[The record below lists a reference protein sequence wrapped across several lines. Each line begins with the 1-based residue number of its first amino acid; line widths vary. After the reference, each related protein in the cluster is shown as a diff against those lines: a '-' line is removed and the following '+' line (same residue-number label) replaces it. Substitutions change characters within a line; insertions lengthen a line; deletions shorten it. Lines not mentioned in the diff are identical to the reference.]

1 MRFQTQAPSAQARD
15 KKGLGATL
23 VAFAILGAIAKPH
36 VAHAQTY
43 PTRPITMNV
52 PFAAGGPTDTIAR
65 VIAQRMSMTLGQSI
79 IIENVTGADGTIGVG
94 RVARAAPDGYMLSV
108 GQWSTHVLNGAA
120 YALPYDLLNDF
131 DPVALL
137 TTNPLIIVTHK
148 GVPASN
154 LKELIDWLKANPESA
169 MGIGSMSHRVSAVY
183 FQNLT
188 GTRLTLVP
196 YRGAAPAIQDM
207 MAGQIQLMFDQAAT
221 SLPLVRAGSTK
232 PYAVTAATRLAA
244 APNLPTVDE
253 AGLPGFHIAVWTAL
267 WAPHATPR
275 AVIDKLNAAAV
286 EAVADP
292 AVRKRLTEELGQD
305 IPPREQQTPE
315 ALHAYQKA
323 EIEKWWPLIK
333 AANIR
338 PE

>member
-1 MRFQTQAPSAQARD
+1 MKRLIVS
-15 KKGLGATL
+15 GLVLA
-23 VAFAILGAIAKPH
+23 ALGPAA
-36 VAHAQTY
+36 AAQTY

-65 VIAQRMSMTLGQSI
+65 VVAQRMSATLGQSI
-79 IIENVTGADGTIGVG
+79 VIENVTGADGTIGVG

-120 YALPYDLLNDF
+120 YALPYDLLKDF
-131 DPVALL
+131 EPVALIS
-137 TTNPLIIVTHK
+137 TNPLVIVSYK
-148 GVPASN
+148 GLPASN
-154 LKELIDWLKANPESA
+154 LKELIDWLKANPDRAA
-169 MGIGSMSHRVSAVY
+169 MGIGSMAHRVSGVY

-188 GTRLTLVP
+188 GTRFTLVP
-196 YRGAAPAIQDM
+196 YRGAAPAMQDM

-221 SLPLVRAGSTK
+221 SLPLVRAGSTR
-232 PYAVTAATRLAA
+232 PYAVTAATRLPA
-244 APNLPTVDE
+244 APDLPTVDE
-253 AGLPGFHIAVWTAL
+253 AGLAGFHIAVWTAL

-275 AVIDKLNAAAV
+275 AIIDRLNAAVV

-305 IPPREQQTPE
+305 IPPPAEQTPD
-315 ALHAYQKA
+315 ALRAYQKA

-333 AANIR
+333 SANIR

>member
-1 MRFQTQAPSAQARD
+1 MKRLTIAFLALSLIETIAAAQ
-15 KKGLGATL
+15 
-23 VAFAILGAIAKPH
+23 

-65 VIAQRMSMTLGQSI
+65 IIGQRMSITLGQSI
-79 IIENVTGADGTIGVG
+79 VIENVTGADGAIGVG

-120 YALPYDLLNDF
+120 YALPYDLLHDF
-131 DPVALL
+131 EPVALL
-137 TTNPLIIVTHK
+137 TTNPLVIVTYK
-148 GVPASN
+148 GVPAAN
-154 LKELIDWLKANPESA
+154 LKELIDWLKANPDRAA
-169 MGIGSMSHRVSAVY
+169 MGVGSMAHRVSGVY

-188 GTRLTLVP
+188 GTRFTLVP
-196 YRGAAPAIQDM
+196 YRGGAPAMQDM
-207 MAGQIQLMFDQAAT
+207 MSGQIQLMFDQAAT
-221 SLPLVRAGSTK
+221 SLPLVRAGSTR
-232 PYAVTAATRLAA
+232 PYAVTALTRLPA
-244 APNLPTVDE
+244 APDLPTVDE

-267 WAPHATPR
+267 WAPRATPR
-275 AVIDKLNAAAV
+275 GIIDKLNAAV
-286 EAVADP
+286 IDAVADP

-305 IPPREQQTPE
+305 IPPRAQQTPQ
-315 ALHAYQKA
+315 ALYDYQKA

-333 AANIR
+333 SANIR

>member
-1 MRFQTQAPSAQARD
+1 MQR
-15 KKGLGATL
+15 LI
-23 VAFAILGAIAKPH
+23 VAVLTFAAVGCIACTGF
-36 VAHAQTY
+36 AHAQTY

-52 PFAAGGPTDTIAR
+52 PFAAGGPTDTITR
-65 VIAQRMSMTLGQSI
+65 IVAQRMSATLGQSI
-79 IIENVTGADGTIGVG
+79 IIENITGADGTIGVG

-131 DPVALL
+131 EPVALMS
-137 TTNPLIIVTHK
+137 TNPLVIVTYK
-148 GVPASN
+148 GVPAAN
-154 LKELIDWLKANPESA
+154 LKELIVWLKANPERA
-169 MGIGSMSHRVSAVY
+169 MGIGSMAHRVSGVY

-196 YRGAAPAIQDM
+196 YRGGAPAMQDM

-221 SLPLVRAGSTK
+221 SLPLVRAGSTR
-232 PYAVTAATRLAA
+232 PYAVTAATRLPA
-244 APNLPTVDE
+244 APDLPTVDE

-267 WAPHATPR
+267 WAPRATPR
-275 AVIDKLNAAAV
+275 AIIDKLNAAVV

-305 IPPREQQTPE
+305 IPPRTQQTPE

-333 AANIR
+333 SANIR

>member
-1 MRFQTQAPSAQARD
+1 M
-15 KKGLGATL
+15 KTL
-23 VAFAILGAIAKPH
+23 TAIALAVLEISSCPQTSS
-36 VAHAQTY
+36 AQTY
-43 PTRPITMNV
+43 PSRPITMNV

-94 RVARAAPDGYMLSV
+94 RVARATPDGYTLSV

-120 YALPYDLLNDF
+120 YALPYDILKDF
-131 DPVALL
+131 EPVALL
-137 TTNPLIIVTHK
+137 TTNPLVIVTYR

-154 LKELIDWLKANPESA
+154 LKELIDWLKANPERA
-169 MGIGSMSHRVSAVY
+169 LGVGSMAHRVSGVY

-196 YRGAAPAIQDM
+196 YRGAAPAMQDM

-244 APNLPTVDE
+244 APHLPTVDE

-267 WAPHATPR
+267 WAPRATLR
-275 AVIDKLNAAAV
+275 AIIDKLNAAAV

-292 AVRKRLTEELGQD
+292 VVRKRLTEELGQD

-315 ALHAYQKA
+315 ALYTYQKA

-333 AANIR
+333 SANIR

>member
-1 MRFQTQAPSAQARD
+1 MKRLIAALLALSFFGTIAAAQV
-15 KKGLGATL
+15 TN
-23 VAFAILGAIAKPH
+23 
-36 VAHAQTY
+36 AQTY

-65 VIAQRMSMTLGQSI
+65 VIAQRMSASLGQSI
-79 IIENVTGADGTIGVG
+79 IIENVTGADGSIGVG

-131 DPVALL
+131 EPVALL
-137 TTNPLIIVTHK
+137 TTNPLVIVTYK
-148 GVPASN
+148 GVPATN
-154 LKELIDWLKANPESA
+154 LKELIEWLKANPERA
-169 MGIGSMSHRVSAVY
+169 MGIGSMAHRVSGVY

-196 YRGAAPAIQDM
+196 YRGAAPAMQDM

-221 SLPLVRAGSTK
+221 SLPLVRSGSTR

-244 APNLPTVDE
+244 APDLPTVDE

-267 WAPHATPR
+267 WAPRGTPR
-275 AVIDKLNAAAV
+275 AVIDKLNTAAV

-305 IPPREQQTPE
+305 IPAREQQTPE

-323 EIEKWWPLIK
+323 EIEKWWPLIRS
-333 AANIR
+333 ANIR

>member
-1 MRFQTQAPSAQARD
+1 MKRPI
-15 KKGLGATL
+15 
-23 VAFAILGAIAKPH
+23 VAALAIATIGTMATAQ
-36 VAHAQTY
+36 VADAQTY

-65 VIAQRMSMTLGQSI
+65 IIAQRMSAVLGQSI

-94 RVARAAPDGYMLSV
+94 RVARAAPDGYLLSV

-120 YALPYDLLNDF
+120 YALPYDLLKDF
-131 DPVALL
+131 EPVALMS
-137 TTNPLIIVTHK
+137 TNPLVIVTHK
-148 GVPASN
+148 GVPAAN
-154 LKELIDWLKANPESA
+154 LKELIDWLRANPERA
-169 MGIGSMSHRVSAVY
+169 AVGIGSMAHRVSAVY

-188 GTRLTLVP
+188 GTRFTLVP
-196 YRGAAPAIQDM
+196 YRGAAPAMQDM
-207 MAGQIQLMFDQAAT
+207 MAGQIQMMFDQAAT
-221 SLPLVRAGSTK
+221 SLPLLRSGSTR
-232 PYAVTAATRLAA
+232 PYAVTDATRLNA
-244 APNLPTVDE
+244 APDLPTVDE

-275 AVIDKLNAAAV
+275 AIIDKLNAAAV
-286 EAVADP
+286 DAVAAP

-305 IPPREQQTPE
+305 IPPRAQLTPE

-323 EIEKWWPLIK
+323 EIEKWWPMIK

>member
-1 MRFQTQAPSAQARD
+1 MKRLIAGFPALLLLAAISA
-15 KKGLGATL
+15 
-23 VAFAILGAIAKPH
+23 
-36 VAHAQTY
+36 AQRANAQSY
-43 PTRPITMNV
+43 PTRTITMSV

-65 VIAQRMSMTLGQSI
+65 IIAQRMSVSLGQSI

-94 RVARAAPDGYMLSV
+94 RVARAAPDGYLLSV

-131 DPVALL
+131 EPVALL
-137 TTNPLIIVTHK
+137 STNPLVIVTYK
-148 GVPASN
+148 GVPAAN
-154 LKELIDWLKANPESA
+154 LKELIDWLKANPERA
-169 MGIGSMSHRVSAVY
+169 MGMGSMAHRVSGVY

-188 GTRLTLVP
+188 GVRLTLVP
-196 YRGAAPAIQDM
+196 YRGGAPAMQDM
-207 MAGQIQLMFDQAAT
+207 IAGQIQLMFDQAAT
-221 SLPLVRAGSTK
+221 SLPLVRSGSTK
-232 PYAVTAATRLAA
+232 PYAVTAPTRLPA
-244 APNLPTVDE
+244 APDLPTVDE

-267 WAPHATPR
+267 WAPRGTPR
-275 AVIDKLNAAAV
+275 AVVDKLNAAV
-286 EAVADP
+286 IEAVADP

>member
-1 MRFQTQAPSAQARD
+1 M
-15 KKGLGATL
+15 KTL
-23 VAFAILGAIAKPH
+23 TAIALAVLEISSCPQTSS
-36 VAHAQTY
+36 AQTY
-43 PTRPITMNV
+43 PSRPITMNV

-94 RVARAAPDGYMLSV
+94 RVARATPDGYTLSV

-120 YALPYDLLNDF
+120 YALPYDVLKDF
-131 DPVALL
+131 EPIALL
-137 TTNPLIIVTHK
+137 TTNPLVIVTYR

-154 LKELIDWLKANPESA
+154 LKELIDWLKANPERA
-169 MGIGSMSHRVSAVY
+169 LGVGSMAHRVSGVY

-188 GTRLTLVP
+188 GTRLTPVP
-196 YRGAAPAIQDM
+196 YRGGAPAMQDM

-244 APNLPTVDE
+244 APHLPTVDE

-267 WAPHATPR
+267 WAPRATLR
-275 AVIDKLNAAAV
+275 AIIDKLNAAAV

-292 AVRKRLTEELGQD
+292 VVRKRLTEELGQD

-315 ALHAYQKA
+315 ALDTYQKA
-323 EIEKWWPLIK
+323 EIEKWWPLMK
-333 AANIR
+333 SANIR